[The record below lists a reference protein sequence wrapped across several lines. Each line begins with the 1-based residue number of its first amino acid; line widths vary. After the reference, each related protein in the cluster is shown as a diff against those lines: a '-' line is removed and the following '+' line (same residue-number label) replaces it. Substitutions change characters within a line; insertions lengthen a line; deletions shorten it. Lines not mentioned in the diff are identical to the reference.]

1 MLPCELIPPNQVNF
15 IHQWT
20 LRWIPILLLCAIDMG
35 IVTLLQ
41 HTKVISFGSVPRSW
55 IVGSYSSSTFNFQE
69 PVFHNGCAD
78 LHFHQEHPRG
88 PLSLCFLY
96 LFVNS
101 LSSGFAFFWWLVKLG
116 TSSRPCPCGFFV
128 FLSFERKKMSFQV
141 LCLFSAGV
149 VFGTHNPTI

>member
-41 HTKVISFGSVPRSW
+41 HTNVLSFGFVPRSW
-55 IVGSYSSSTFNFQE
+55 IVGSYSSFTFNFQE

-88 PLSLCFLY
+88 PLSLRFLY

-116 TSSRPCPCGFFV
+116 TFSRPCGFFV
-128 FLSFERKKMSFQV
+128 FLSFERKKNVFSSPLPIFCWS
-141 LCLFSAGV
+141 CLWYTQPYNLS
-149 VFGTHNPTI
+149 